1 MAEDILEKHLKKPIA
16 FGLRMLLAGIDGM
29 LQCYIKNYPAEK
41 CKTCSFKVMCRGL
54 NELKETTK
62 NV

>member
-1 MAEDILEKHLKKPIA
+1 MTEDILEKHLKKPIA

-41 CKTCSFKVMCRGL
+41 CEACSFKVACKAL
-54 NELKETTK
+54 DELRETTK